1 MKSRITKAKSCSPIL
16 HRCVVNLLGA
26 TRTVV
31 SICVALVLCSPVL
44 EASEL
49 PTAYAVLR
57 ELQISDRDR
66 QQIRD
71 GNIVTW
77 TATEGSDRELAL
89 GMALLVK
96 TSAENL
102 VELFR
107 EATAFK
113 AESAIITAYGRIM
126 GDGELAD
133 FTGLKLEPNR
143 EKEARRYLEAKPGDH
158 LNLGTKE
165 IAVFQALNSASKN
178 GAVPIEK
185 VEALI
190 REELLARYQDYHT
203 KGMAGVVPYARKSGS
218 HLLASDELSIAIK
231 QSKLV
236 AKYLPSVS
244 NVLLNYPAA
253 TIKEGE
259 EFEEQFYWMN
269 VEVSGR
275 PTYVL
280 IHRMHF
286 RIGEASIVVDR
297 HFYASHQYNC
307 LQQGVLALPTKD
319 GMVVTY
325 IGRVSTD
332 QVTGFG
338 SSAKRPVARTMIGSH
353 IKDMLEAIRAKAEK
367 Q

>member
-26 TRTVV
+26 TQALV
-31 SICVALVLCSPVL
+31 SICVALVLCSPVI

-126 GDGELAD
+126 GGELAD

-158 LNLGTKE
+158 LNLDTKE
-165 IAVFQALNSASKN
+165 IAAFQALKSVSKD

-190 REELLARYQDYHT
+190 REELLARYQAYHT
-203 KGMAGVVPYARKSGS
+203 KGMAGVAPYARKSGP
-218 HLLASDELSIAIK
+218 HLLASDEMSIAIK

-244 NVLLNYPAA
+244 NVLLSYPAA

-259 EFEEQFYWMN
+259 EFEEQFFWMN

-286 RIGEASIVVDR
+286 QIGEASIVVDR
-297 HFYASHQYNC
+297 HFYASHAYNS
-307 LQQGVLALPTKD
+307 LQQGVAALPTKD

-325 IGRVSTD
+325 LGRVSTD

-338 SSAKRPVARTMIGSH
+338 SSAKRPVARALMGSH
-353 IKDMLEAIRAKAEK
+353 IMDMLEALRAKAEK
-367 Q
+367 P